1 MQCELFKDTAIY
13 HLCFT
18 FTSTKLCLYREF
30 IVLSSINI
38 LLVQSYH
45 RDEAT
50 EDATVLLLP
59 PPAWLV
65 EAPRGPHQRASMGV
79 RAMHA
84 KERSVASPSLK
95 PAERAATVLAGV
107 RHRALYNA
115 LPRLELDH
123 LYWLVLC
130 QLDISW
136 GHLGR
141 DSLLSKCPRQTDL
154 WASL

>member
-65 EAPRGPHQRASMGV
+65 EAPQGPHQRASMGV

-115 LPRLELDH
+115 LPC
-123 LYWLVLC
+123 LV
-130 QLDISW
+130 
-136 GHLGR
+136 
-141 DSLLSKCPRQTDL
+141 
-154 WASL
+154 